1 MVGGSCPTLCGDGG
15 KGLVRVNLGYGNRRE
30 LLAICSG
37 GTANC
42 SRGWHFTDNKLVD
55 VFQCGV

>member
-1 MVGGSCPTLCGDGG
+1 MVGGSCHALFEDGN
-15 KGLVRVNLGYGNRRE
+15 KGFVRVNLGYGNRRE
-30 LLAICSG
+30 LFAICSG

-42 SRGWHFTDNKLVD
+42 SRGWHFTDNELVD